1 MRVLLDTHAFLW
13 WTSEDGR
20 RLSDRARDLLIDPS
34 TDAIVSV
41 ACAWEIAIKTATGRL
56 EIEGDP
62 EHWVP
67 ERVAR
72 YGFSVLPVELA
83 HVLRVAGLPPIHRD
97 PFDRLLVA
105 QAQAEGIPIVTSD
118 PAISRY
124 DIDVIW

>member
-34 TDAIVSV
+34 TDATVSV
-41 ACAWEIAIKTATGRL
+41 ASAWEISIKAATGRL

-62 EHWVP
+62 EQWVP
-67 ERVAR
+67 QRILR
-72 YGFSVLPVELA
+72 YGFSALPVELSHA
-83 HVLRVAGLPPIHRD
+83 LRAGSLPNIHRD

-105 QAQAEGIPIVTSD
+105 QAQVEKIPIVTSD

-124 DIDVIW
+124 DVDVIW

>member
-1 MRVLLDTHAFLW
+1 VRVLLDTHALRG

-20 RLSDRARDLLIDPS
+20 RLSDRARALLIDPS
-34 TDAIVSV
+34 TDAIVS
-41 ACAWEIAIKTATGRL
+41 AASAWEIAIKTATGRL

-67 ERVAR
+67 ERIAL
-72 YGFSVLPVELA
+72 YGFSALPVELA
-83 HVLRVAGLPPIHRD
+83 HALRVAGLPPIHRD

-105 QAQAEGIPIVTSD
+105 QAQVEGIPIVTSN